1 MYMHKYIHCV
11 HVPDFNRPG
20 RKLIY
25 WCKLKTLRS
34 KNYCQKVDALI
45 AKQKLLPK
53 IGKKKVDEKTQ
64 GQMTVVQGLICR

>member
-25 WCKLKTLRS
+25 WCKLKTLQS

-53 IGKKKVDEKTQ
+53 IGKKKSWWKNTRSDDC
-64 GQMTVVQGLICR
+64 GSRSDL